1 MFPLLIHVYRLHEES
16 PSSLELDE
24 EGEDCASSNWTL
36 PAAEFHGLWDSLVF
50 DVDIKNNVSVGYC
63 RLRVLHVWG
72 IRFH

>member
-50 DVDIKNNVSVGYC
+50 DVDIKNNVSLYS
-63 RLRVLHVWG
+63 RLLQA
-72 IRFH
+72 